1 MRQKG
6 GNSLRPRHRNRPI
19 RHIRPEHLKRKPLEP
34 VRNSPYGQH
43 HRREEPPESRNG
55 HQRWAVAPVVGE
67 DGEEE
72 REDELDGCLRGRD
85 DVDELDGVFP
95 GRFEPEGEGLDGA
108 GRLLGGRC
116 Q

>member
-1 MRQKG
+1 M
-6 GNSLRPRHRNRPI
+6 
-19 RHIRPEHLKRKPLEP
+19 
-34 VRNSPYGQH
+34 
-43 HRREEPPESRNG
+43 
-55 HQRWAVAPVVGE
+55 VGE